1 MATSRAA
8 VKAKIRAKAARNATS
23 SKRRAAPAKRR
34 RAAPKAARKARRP
47 QAFVVSHLHE
57 DDFEAN
63 GLRSYAKY
71 RDLGVAAA
79 TSGLARAHVIRFVPP
94 FRADVVA
101 IPHYHDVEFQLV
113 YVLKG
118 WLRGEF
124 EGQGTITMRQG
135 SCWIQ
140 PPRIKHTVVD
150 YSDDCEVLEIVMP
163 ADFETVE
170 LGKPAG

>member
-1 MATSRAA
+1 MATAKPAA
-8 VKAKIRAKAARNATS
+8 KGKTRAKNARTAPS
-23 SKRRAAPAKRR
+23 SKRRTTSAKRR
-34 RAAPKAARKARRP
+34 GASKAAPKARRP

-57 DDFEAN
+57 DDFETN

-94 FRADVVA
+94 FRADIVS
-101 IPHYHDVEFQLV
+101 IPHYHDVEFQMI

-118 WLRGEF
+118 WLISEF
-124 EGQGTITMRQG
+124 EGHGPITMRQG
-135 SCWIQ
+135 SSWIQ
-140 PPRIKHTVVD
+140 PPCIKHTVLD
-150 YSDDCEVLEIVMP
+150 YSDDCEVLEIILP

-170 LGKPAG
+170 LGKATE

>member
-1 MATSRAA
+1 MATAKPAA
-8 VKAKIRAKAARNATS
+8 KGKTRAKNARTAPSN
-23 SKRRAAPAKRR
+23 KRRTTPAKRR
-34 RAAPKAARKARRP
+34 GASKAAPKARRP

-57 DDFEAN
+57 DDFETN

-94 FRADVVA
+94 FRADIVS
-101 IPHYHDVEFQLV
+101 IPHYHDVEFQMI

-118 WLRGEF
+118 WLISEF
-124 EGQGTITMRQG
+124 EGHGPITMRQG
-135 SCWIQ
+135 SSWIQ
-140 PPRIKHTVVD
+140 PPCIKHTVLD
-150 YSDDCEVLEIVMP
+150 YSDDCEVLEIILP

-170 LGKPAG
+170 LGKATE

>member
-1 MATSRAA
+1 MAATKSAAKSKARAKSVRRAA
-8 VKAKIRAKAARNATS
+8 T
-23 SKRRAAPAKRR
+23 SKRRAAPPKRR
-34 RAAPKAARKARRP
+34 RPPPKAAPKARRP

-57 DDFEAN
+57 DDFEIG
-63 GLRSYAKY
+63 GLRTYAKY
-71 RDLGVAAA
+71 RDLGIAAA

-101 IPHYHDVEFQLV
+101 IPHYHDVDFQLI

-118 WLRGEF
+118 WLRSDF
-124 EGQGTITMRQG
+124 EGHGTITMRQG

-140 PPRIKHTVVD
+140 PPRIKHAVVD
-150 YSDDCEVLEIVMP
+150 YSDDCEVLEIILP

-170 LGKPAG
+170 LGKPAV